1 MSNEQK
7 EKKMTQAEKITNLIE
22 IADKLTTRC
31 MKIEKDSIQQI
42 FALEKRIAH
51 LENKRDKEQESHD
64 NNTSY
69 KTYENEDDMLD
80 NLSRPWKK

>member
-7 EKKMTQAEKITNLIE
+7 EIKMTQAEKITNLIE
-22 IADKLTTRC
+22 IAEKLTRRC

-51 LENKRDKEQESHD
+51 LENKREWS
-64 NNTSY
+64 
-69 KTYENEDDMLD
+69 NEDEMLD
-80 NLSRPWKK
+80 DLSRPWKK

>member
-1 MSNEQK
+1 L
-7 EKKMTQAEKITNLIE
+7 KK
-22 IADKLTTRC
+22 
-31 MKIEKDSIQQI
+31 IQFNKF

-69 KTYENEDDMLD
+69 KTYDRKPGLPMAKIYLGHWRW
-80 NLSRPWKK
+80 LVGPRTKLQAASGK

>member
-42 FALEKRIAH
+42 WALEKRILK
-51 LENKRDKEQESHD
+51 LENKREWS
-64 NNTSY
+64 
-69 KTYENEDDMLD
+69 NEDDMLD
-80 NLSRPWKK
+80 DLSRPWRK

>member
-22 IADKLTTRC
+22 IADKLTRRC

-42 FALEKRIAH
+42 WALEKRIAE
-51 LENKRDKEQESHD
+51 LEEREIKRLTD
-64 NNTSY
+64 
-69 KTYENEDDMLD
+69 
-80 NLSRPWKK
+80 

>member
-22 IADKLTTRC
+22 IADKLTRRC

-42 FALEKRIAH
+42 WALEKRILK
-51 LENKRDKEQESHD
+51 LENKREWS
-64 NNTSY
+64 
-69 KTYENEDDMLD
+69 NEDEMLD
-80 NLSRPWKK
+80 DLSRPWKK